1 MAYRVIWSDSAR
13 SDLRSIVRYIARDDQ
28 TIARRFG
35 ERIISNV
42 EKITAF
48 PRSGR
53 MVQEQRNDLIREI
66 ILSPYRII
74 FQIDD
79 AALRI
84 NVMKIWHSARGSL
97 NSDQ

>member
-1 MAYRVIWSDSAR
+1 
-13 SDLRSIVRYIARDDQ
+13 VRYIARDDQ

-35 ERIISNV
+35 ERIISSV

-53 MVQEQRNDLIREI
+53 MVPEQRNDLIREI

-84 NVMKIWHSARGSL
+84 NVMKNLALCERKPELRPVAAFTYSYSH
-97 NSDQ
+97 

>member
-1 MAYRVIWSDSAR
+1 M
-13 SDLRSIVRYIARDDQ
+13 RYIARDDQ

>member
-35 ERIISNV
+35 ERIISSV
-42 EKITAF
+42 EKTTAF

-53 MVQEQRNDLIREI
+53 MVPEQRNDLIREI

-79 AALRI
+79 AALKI

>member
-28 TIARRFG
+28 IIARRFG
-35 ERIISNV
+35 ERIITSV
-42 EKITAF
+42 EKIAAF

-53 MVQEQRNDLIREI
+53 MVAEQRNDLVREVV
-66 ILSPYRII
+66 LSPYRII

-97 NSDQ
+97 NLDQ